1 MRKAQ
6 GTELPRAT
14 LATHFGP
21 FEAPRPYR
29 RIRVCV
35 CAAWASLACKLDE
48 RILPDIY
55 QMTLTDEVRLLMAAP
70 CMNAHD
76 MQTLLGRDHDE
87 IIQLARDLSECESG
101 DERRA
106 LLK

>member
-1 MRKAQ
+1 
-6 GTELPRAT
+6 
-14 LATHFGP
+14 
-21 FEAPRPYR
+21 
-29 RIRVCV
+29 
-35 CAAWASLACKLDE
+35 
-48 RILPDIY
+48 
-55 QMTLTDEVRLLMAAP
+55 MTLTDEVRLLMAAP